1 MNQITQLRQ
10 TLQPLLGWHGA
21 RVAFLSLF
29 LVALFRVK
37 TVNLAEVATG
47 FAGRA
52 KAESNY
58 KRIQR
63 FLRSFELDYDQIAQL
78 VVTMVGIPKPW
89 VLSIDRTTW
98 EFGSVTINILML
110 GVVHQGVAFPL
121 FWHLLDK
128 RGNSNTAERFDQLIE
143 FLCVFAPE
151 DIAYLTA
158 DREFIG
164 AQWVALLMADPM
176 TQFRIRI
183 RESELLGDGRQWLKS
198 AIVFQDLQPHQSKVL
213 SGKRQLWGHWLYLAG
228 LRLDDGSLLIV
239 ATNHAPATALSDYAR
254 RWGIE
259 TLFGCLKTRGF
270 CLEAT
275 HLKDPERLKKLIA
288 LLTLAFCWA
297 HRVGEWVVEQ
307 TPIKIKKHGRKA
319 RSIFRAG
326 LDHLRQILLNFDSRQ
341 AQYVHVLSFLSCT

>member
-29 LVALFRVK
+29 LVALCRVK

-47 FAGRA
+47 FAGSA
-52 KAESNY
+52 KVESNY

-63 FLRSFELDYDQIAQL
+63 FLRSFDLNYDQIAQL
-78 VVTMVGIPKPW
+78 VVRLVGIPKPW
-89 VLSIDRTTW
+89 VLSVDRTTW

-110 GVVHQGVAFPL
+110 GVVHQGVAVPL

-128 RGNSNTAERFDQLIE
+128 RGNSNTQERFDQLVE

-151 DIAYLTA
+151 DIALLMA

-164 AQWVALLMADPM
+164 GQWVALLMAEPV
-176 TQFRIRI
+176 TRFRIRI
-183 RESELLGDGRQWLKS
+183 RETERLWDGHQSLKT
-198 AIVFQDLQPHQSKVL
+198 AIVFQDLQPQQSKVL
-213 SGKRQLWGHWLYLAG
+213 SRKRRLWGHWLYLAR
-228 LRLDDGSLLIV
+228 LRLDDGSLLVV
-239 ATNHAPATALSDYAR
+239 ATTHEPNTALSDYAH

-275 HLKDPERLKKLIA
+275 HLKDRERLKKLIA

-297 HRVGEWVVEQ
+297 HRVGEWVVERQ
-307 TPIKIKKHGRKA
+307 PIPIKKHGCKA
-319 RSIFRAG
+319 KSIFRTG
-326 LDHLRQILLNFDSRQ
+326 FDLLRQILLNLDTRQ
-341 AQYVHVLSFLSCT
+341 EYVQILSFLSCT